1 MKCRF
6 CSSELRYEFI
16 DLGMSPP
23 SNSYLSIDDLN
34 KEEVYFPL
42 KLWLCENCFLVQIDE
57 YKSARDIFNNEYA
70 YFSSYSTTWL
80 NHAKNYVDMITDRLS
95 LSEKSNVIEIASN
108 DGYLLQYFQ
117 LKKIP
122 CLGIEPTANT
132 ARVAINKGINTLVEY
147 FTQDQAKK
155 IAAEFGKADLILGN
169 NVFAHVPQIKDFVDG
184 LKKLLKES
192 GTITLE
198 FPHLLQLIENN
209 QFDTIYHEH
218 FWYFSLFALQN
229 VFEKNLLKIY
239 DVEEL
244 PTHGGSLRLYLKHIE
259 NNSIL
264 ISNDVKVLLDKEIS
278 YGINNPEYYKHFA
291 EGIKKIKIDI
301 LRFLIEKRK
310 NGKKVVAYGAA
321 AKGNTFL
328 NYCRIK
334 NDLIDFVVD
343 ASPHKQGKFLP
354 GSHIP
359 IVNEEYIRLN
369 KPDYVLILPWNIK
382 EEIINQL
389 DYITNWG
396 GKFVVSIPSIKVIK

>member
-6 CSSELRYEFI
+6 CSSELKHEFI

-23 SNSYLSIDDLN
+23 SNSYLSKEDLN

-57 YKSARDIFNNEYA
+57 YKSAREIFNNDYA

-95 LSEKSNVIEIASN
+95 LNERSNVIEIASN
-108 DGYLLQYFQ
+108 DGYLLQYF
-117 LKKIP
+117 KKKNIP

-132 ARVAINKGINTLVEY
+132 AHVAINKGIETIIDY
-147 FTQDQAKK
+147 FTFEMSNK
-155 IAAEFGKADLILGN
+155 IIEERRKFDLILGN
-169 NVFAHVPQIKDFVDG
+169 NVFAHVPNINDFVSG
-184 LKKLLKES
+184 LKVLLNDG

-229 VFEKNLLKIY
+229 VFEKHRLKIY

-244 PTHGGSLRLYLKHIE
+244 ETHGGSLRLFVSHEADDSK
-259 NNSIL
+259 SIAK
-264 ISNDVKVLLDKEIS
+264 NVKKLLNKEIS
-278 YGINNPEYYKHFA
+278 KGINQFNYYKKFA
-291 EGIKKIKIDI
+291 KRIKKIKID
-301 LRFLIEKRK
+301 FLDFVIEVKRA
-310 NGKKVVAYGAA
+310 GKSIAAYGAA

-328 NYCRIK
+328 NYCGIK
-334 NDLIDFVVD
+334 NDLIEFVVD
-343 ASPHKQGKFLP
+343 ASPHKQGNFLP

-359 IVNEEYIRLN
+359 IVNEEYIKLN
-369 KPDYVLILPWNIK
+369 KPDYILILPWNIK
-382 EEIINQL
+382 DEITRQL
-389 DYITNWG
+389 KYVNDWRG
-396 GKFVVSIPSIKVIK
+396 QFVISIPSLEVIK